1 MDQRLPWSKKEGLVY
16 GGVIALITCIV
27 MITFNVC
34 VNNNGSFD
42 IMIIAKA
49 MLSLPLV
56 WLAAML
62 LMSFVVGRIASMVVA
77 KFAGPNDGFYARI
90 TFNIIACVLMM
101 SACMTIIGPSI
112 RYVMQGESIITAFQQ
127 WPIAWPR
134 NFCVAF
140 WCEMLL
146 AQPIARALMKYIHTH
161 RSDVQVSIDTEQHG
175 SELKN

>member
-1 MDQRLPWSKKEGLVY
+1 MMDQRLPWSKKEGLLY
-16 GGVIALITCIV
+16 GSVIALITCIV
-27 MITFNVC
+27 MISFNVI
-34 VNNNGSFD
+34 VNNGFD
-42 IMIIAKA
+42 LEILGRS
-49 MLSLPLV
+49 MLALPLV

-62 LMSFVVGRIASMVVA
+62 LMSFVVGRIATMVVS

-112 RYVMQGESIITAFQQ
+112 RYVIQGESLVEVFQQ

-146 AQPIARALMKYIHTH
+146 AQPIARALMKHIHT
-161 RSDVQVSIDTEQHG
+161 RNGSDVQATIEQHG
-175 SELKN
+175 SEVKN